1 MQKWNVQNMS
11 RREYTEILEDQLTL
25 SEPGGA
31 DYAHHISTPDFQ
43 TCGSTTIFLYYI
55 ISF

>member
-1 MQKWNVQNMS
+1 MS

-31 DYAHHISTPDFQ
+31 DYAHHISTPGFLDFR
-43 TCGSTTIFLYYI
+43 F
-55 ISF
+55 

>member
-1 MQKWNVQNMS
+1 MS

-31 DYAHHISTPDFQ
+31 DYAHHINTPVFSDLRFYN
-43 TCGSTTIFLYYI
+43 SFTIL

>member
-1 MQKWNVQNMS
+1 MS

-31 DYAHHISTPDFQ
+31 DYTHRFQ
-43 TCGSTTIFLYYI
+43 GLPTALLPMGAVLKREPWLS
-55 ISF
+55 S